1 MVGERTDMAE
11 WRKIED
17 SLKKFREITSWP
29 EDTLIEKQ
37 AFIAWLEF
45 EVKTWRL
52 GARKEES
59 NG

>member
-1 MVGERTDMAE
+1 MAE